1 MTGALRA
8 ICEAAD
14 AWSELGT
21 EGVRTAG
28 ALFLRDVERAD
39 VWDANHARIG
49 GAGEPD
55 LAAFLEAAEALYAHC
70 AHRAVRFDP
79 RARGGALEADL
90 LRRGYQCE
98 LFLLMALEG
107 PPHGMPG
114 AARVADVETE
124 ADWAAFAR
132 LKQAEFDETGL
143 ALPGAA
149 WGDHI
154 RSKSPATTWI
164 ASLDDEPVGL
174 FSGYVH
180 RDVAMLED
188 LFVLPA
194 ARLRGVATTLVAHA
208 VERAYRAGASL
219 CFLSA
224 RADDTPKDMYARMG
238 FKAVGVTR
246 SLLRRG
252 QTPS

>member
-1 MTGALRA
+1 MIGP

-14 AWSELGT
+14 AWASLGAECT
-21 EGVRTAG
+21 RQAG
-28 ALFLRDVERAD
+28 ALFLRDVANAD

-55 LAAFLEAAEALYAHC
+55 LAAFFEAAEAHYAHC

-79 RARGGALEADL
+79 RAPGGALEAEL
-90 LRRGYQCE
+90 LRRGWQCE

-114 AARVADVETE
+114 DARVADVETE
-124 ADWAAFAR
+124 ADWATFAH
-132 LKQAEFDETGL
+132 LKQAEFDETHL
-143 ALPGAA
+143 SLPGTA
-149 WGDHI
+149 WRDHI
-154 RSKSPATTWI
+154 RRKAPVTTWI

-174 FSGYVH
+174 FSSLVH
-180 RDVAMLED
+180 GEIAMLED

-194 ARLRGVATTLVAHA
+194 ARRRGVATTLVAHA
-208 VERAYRAGASL
+208 VERAHRAGASL

-238 FKAVGVTR
+238 FRAAGVTR
-246 SLLRRG
+246 SLLLRPR
-252 QTPS
+252 S